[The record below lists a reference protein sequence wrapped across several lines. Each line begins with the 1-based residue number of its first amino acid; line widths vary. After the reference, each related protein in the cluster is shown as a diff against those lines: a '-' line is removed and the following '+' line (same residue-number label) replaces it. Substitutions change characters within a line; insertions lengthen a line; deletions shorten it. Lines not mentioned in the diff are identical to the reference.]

1 MKKRIIGILLTL
13 CMMICLVPTGVFAE
27 GETATG
33 SAAIRLGADAL
44 NKTINTADAPTNAW
58 VWIIIG
64 FIALGIGVT
73 VVVFVVRKRK
83 TA

>member
-33 SAAIRLGADAL
+33 SAAIRLGADA
-44 NKTINTADAPTNAW
+44 PTNAW

-73 VVVFVVRKRK
+73 VTVFVVRKRK